1 MARRPA
7 GGGASLARRGAMLQE
22 NDRGSPPADAP
33 TAPAVAPLTSSEQAK
48 AANAKDEKQR
58 KSEDALADW
67 AALVQEMVDPN
78 AAAPNVIHGQ
88 QRPLFLLSR
97 PQVARATGS
106 WTSSVLEVCPC
117 FSIEHAHHSH
127 GPAVQS

>member
-1 MARRPA
+1 M
-7 GGGASLARRGAMLQE
+7 MLV
-22 NDRGSPPADAP
+22 SPPADAP
-33 TAPAVAPLTSSEQAK
+33 TAPAVAPLISSEQAK

-58 KSEDALADW
+58 RRRISAQSEDALADW

-78 AAAPNVIHGQ
+78 AAAPKVIHGQ

-117 FSIEHAHHSH
+117 FSI
-127 GPAVQS
+127 